1 MTALWKVTQSGD
13 CLCLLNKWWVK
24 PWDSGSLLS
33 ALTKRLGIEMDFN
46 NASLK
51 NPVQQV
57 KQLTAENIQYF
68 AESLNGTV
76 DESGILE
83 FQISNH
89 VHHAIPGDWLV
100 LFDRGRDIL
109 VFTDKM
115 FQRLYKSV

>member
-1 MTALWKVTQSGD
+1 MLD
-13 CLCLLNKWWVK
+13 L
-24 PWDSGSLLS
+24 
-33 ALTKRLGIEMDFN
+33 N

-51 NPVQQV
+51 NPIQQIA
-57 KQLTAENIQYF
+57 QLTIDNIQYA

-76 DESGILE
+76 NEGVLE

-89 VHHAIPGDWLV
+89 KHYALPGDWLV
-100 LFDRGRDIL
+100 LFDRGQDIL